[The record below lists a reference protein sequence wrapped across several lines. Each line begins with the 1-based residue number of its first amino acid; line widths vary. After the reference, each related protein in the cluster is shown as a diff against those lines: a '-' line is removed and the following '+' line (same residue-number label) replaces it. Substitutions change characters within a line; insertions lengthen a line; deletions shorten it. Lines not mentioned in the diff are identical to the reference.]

1 MSKQHPMFSTSKSYF
16 LCLCCS
22 LVFSCHALQARPL
35 YQEPW
40 GKDSLLL
47 RPVPSKVKPKRSI
60 AIRIAEAVIDFHQ
73 KVLSPV
79 DGPRSHFRPTSSQ
92 YMRLAMYNYGFI
104 KGYLMGCD
112 RLLRENSDD
121 WVYRKIEIDGEI
133 FKYDPARID
142 KVMLY

>member
-1 MSKQHPMFSTSKSYF
+1 
-16 LCLCCS
+16 
-22 LVFSCHALQARPL
+22 LVFSFCLFATVPACPT

-40 GKDSLLL
+40 GNDSFLL
-47 RPVPSKVKPKRSI
+47 RPVPSKEKPKRSI
-60 AIRIAEAVIDFHQ
+60 AIRLAEVIIDFHQ

-104 KGYLMGCD
+104 KGFLMGCD

-121 WVYRKIEIDGEI
+121 WVYRKITIDGEVYK
-133 FKYDPARID
+133 FDPARID
-142 KVMLY
+142 K